1 MCDTCFKHR
10 IKTITFSAS
19 CFETRG
25 RSRRVVATDKE
36 EKQFDKDAAAY
47 KRMYKEGL
55 RPKSTKGAAVLESQA
70 QVPYEVESNQ
80 LAHKKAKGR
89 DKGGKEW
96 ARRAE
101 EAYQEIKKTGRVDA

>member
-25 RSRRVVATDKE
+25 RSRRVVAADKE
-36 EKQFDKDAAAY
+36 EKQFDKDAGAY
-47 KRMYKEGL
+47 KRMYKAGL
-55 RPKSTKGAAVLESQA
+55 KPKTTKGAARLEAEA

-96 ARRAE
+96 ATRAQAAHE
-101 EAYQEIKKTGRVDA
+101 EFKRNGRVDA